1 MTAPGSNESPMQ
13 SLLMGIYSRLAMIEA
28 MQMGN
33 RQAMIDRTELI
44 RREVLGSMAS
54 LKEEV
59 FPRFLR
65 IEESMESNRTATDT
79 RLRELEIGRGGK
91 PKPRSWWRAAL
102 SMAAKAIPLHRLAPM
117 AASALIVAAM
127 HIMPAEMNALLRP
140 IVAPILQFLQWVT
153 GR

>member
-1 MTAPGSNESPMQ
+1 MTDPGFNESPMQ
-13 SLLMGIYSRLAMIEA
+13 SLLRGIYDRLVRIEST
-28 MQMGN
+28 QDGS

-44 RREVLGSMAS
+44 RREVLGSIMA

-65 IEESMESNRTATDT
+65 IEETIESNRTATDT
-79 RLRELEIGRGGK
+79 RLRDIEISHGGK

-102 SMAAKAIPLHRLAPM
+102 SIAAKAIPLHRLAPL

-127 HIMPAEMNALLRP
+127 HVMPAEMNALLRP
-140 IVAPILQFLQWVT
+140 IVSPLLQFLTWIT